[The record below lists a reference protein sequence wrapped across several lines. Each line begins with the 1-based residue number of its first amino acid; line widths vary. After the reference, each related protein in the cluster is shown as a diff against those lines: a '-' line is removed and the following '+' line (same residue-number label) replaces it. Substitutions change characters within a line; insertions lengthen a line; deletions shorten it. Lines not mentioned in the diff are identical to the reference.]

1 MIRRFGKLLKS
12 KTNTAKDEFGT
23 ISAVATTTDPGIK
36 KHVEAVSL
44 NQVNP
49 TVGKE

>member
-23 ISAVATTTDPGIK
+23 ISAVATATDPGIK